1 MPCFA
6 VGGCQFGVSSR
17 QRRAGQGQKE
27 SSQTP
32 HQPLAPRSICAMLFP
47 RGLCYISRIPLAK
60 RNGPLLRPSPT
71 CLPRPRRRQ
80 AEPPSCS
87 LFVWRRAATAE
98 GWARP
103 SLMVGHVGARCQRA
117 QDSTIQIH
125 KPPSQ
130 HWPTDFLGSFGQC
143 WLGRSLYRQL
153 QRRAGRK

>member
-1 MPCFA
+1 MSCLPSAAARVGCAAAEGKQHRDKKKA
-6 VGGCQFGVSSR
+6 V
-17 QRRAGQGQKE
+17 K
-27 SSQTP
+27 
-32 HQPLAPRSICAMLFP
+32 PLANRSRHDLYARYFS
-47 RGLCYISRIPLAK
+47 RADCYIGRIPFAK
-60 RNGPLLRPSPT
+60 RNRLLLRPSPI